1 MTLEVNLQK
10 EKKDLEELQ
19 IKFKEN
25 LGVKVKDAVNHME
38 QKVLFINIL
47 NLNILN
53 FMKSWKKSGLLNQY
67 QILVFQ
73 TLKNFNN
80 KKIEQNVSFN
90 LIFLNS
96 CIYLDNFNTFSFNAI
111 FTEK

>member
-53 FMKSWKKSGLLNQY
+53 FMKS
-67 QILVFQ
+67 
-73 TLKNFNN
+73 
-80 KKIEQNVSFN
+80 
-90 LIFLNS
+90 
-96 CIYLDNFNTFSFNAI
+96 
-111 FTEK
+111 